1 MSRRLAAVFLA
12 TALALPAVAAAQ
24 NPPNSAATPGV
35 DRRQVNQ
42 EQRIDRGVA
51 SGELTRPETRRLE
64 QGQNKVERIET
75 RAKSD
80 GAVTRRERAR
90 LHHAQDVQSQRIW
103 RQKHDR
109 QDRPRAN

>member
-1 MSRRLAAVFLA
+1 MTRRLAAAFLA
-12 TALALPAVAAAQ
+12 TALALPALAVAQ
-24 NPPNSAATPGV
+24 TPPHPAATPGI
-35 DRRQVNQ
+35 DQRQANQ
-42 EQRIDRGVA
+42 EQRIDQGVA

-75 RAKSD
+75 RAKAD
-80 GAVTRRERAR
+80 GSVTQGERAR
-90 LHHAQDVQSQRIW
+90 IHQAQDAQSKRIW

>member
-1 MSRRLAAVFLA
+1 MTRRLAAAFLA
-12 TALALPAVAAAQ
+12 TALALPALAVAQ
-24 NPPNSAATPGV
+24 TPPHPAATPGI
-35 DRRQVNQ
+35 DQRQANQ
-42 EQRIDRGVA
+42 EQRIDQGVA

-75 RAKSD
+75 D
-80 GAVTRRERAR
+80 GAVTQGERAR
-90 LHHAQDVQSQRIW
+90 IHQAQDAQSKRIW